1 MDDQRMLVPVSEH
14 GEHSVVS
21 KGMGGTIGDR
31 KVVKQFNK
39 FQTLYDLRLEE
50 QKDQDAV
57 RYLVKKYLK
66 IFRSIFNRYSN
77 TIGKK
82 DKSVN

>member
-1 MDDQRMLVPVSEH
+1 
-14 GEHSVVS
+14 
-21 KGMGGTIGDR
+21 MGGTIGDR
-31 KVVKQFNK
+31 KIVKQFNK
-39 FQTLYDLRLEE
+39 FTALYDLRLEE

-57 RYLVKKYLK
+57 RYFVKKYLK
-66 IFRSIFNRYSN
+66 IFRSIFVKYSN